1 MIRYF
6 PGLATRI
13 LTAALR
19 PADVGAGAEPEDHP
33 LRLGAPLEVAG
44 RLLAPLGAVAAPR
57 RVGERVA
64 ARQGQVGGA
73 GRGRRLR
80 PDAEHEE
87 LHAKPIQ
94 QSESKFHQALWNSM
108 VRIKIACINSVEM
121 APSQFLVGRD
131 GLA

>member
-1 MIRYF
+1 M
-6 PGLATRI
+6 PGFTRI
-13 LTAALR
+13 LTSALR
-19 PADVGAGAEPEDHP
+19 SPDVGAGAEPEDHP

-44 RLLAPLGAVAAPR
+44 RLLAPLGPVAAPR

-94 QSESKFHQALWNSM
+94 PSESHFVKLFGIRW
-108 VRIKIACINSVEM
+108 
-121 APSQFLVGRD
+121 
-131 GLA
+131 

>member
-1 MIRYF
+1 M
-6 PGLATRI
+6 I

-19 PADVGAGAEPEDHP
+19 SADVGACAEPEDHP
-33 LRLGAPLEVAG
+33 FRLGAPLEVAG
-44 RLLAPLGAVAAPR
+44 RLFAPLGAVAASR

-87 LHAKPIQ
+87 LRAKPIRQ
-94 QSESKFHQALWNSM
+94 GESNCTKLLGFTY
-108 VRIKIACINSVEM
+108 RIKIASVEM
-121 APSQFLVGRD
+121 AASQFLVGRD